1 MVNGFVHSWAIE
13 SWLIIHTLATV
24 QFSKTSRMMMTFLKH
39 MFFFSFFLSKESFWT
54 RKWLLPVEHKRK
66 TMRLF
71 LVLLLND
78 AIFDNSS
85 SAVSS
90 ASRSFQILRRAKKIR
105 VSRNLDGCRRCHSSS
120 RKGCKTILKVEIG
133 LELTNAL
140 LGHLSCSTPSTRIC
154 RAMQVKIDFISLFNC
169 SDLLEWTDRVSK
181 QVWAI

>member
-1 MVNGFVHSWAIE
+1 M
-13 SWLIIHTLATV
+13 
-24 QFSKTSRMMMTFLKH
+24 QFAGAL
-39 MFFFSFFLSKESFWT
+39 
-54 RKWLLPVEHKRK
+54 
-66 TMRLF
+66 
-71 LVLLLND
+71 
-78 AIFDNSS
+78 IFDNSS

-140 LGHLSCSTPSTRIC
+140 LGHLSCSTPSTHIC

-169 SDLLEWTDRVSK
+169 SDLLEWTDRVSE
-181 QVWAI
+181 QVWAIQITEQWTLFGHPVERWRELEQLKMIIMHGRMLM